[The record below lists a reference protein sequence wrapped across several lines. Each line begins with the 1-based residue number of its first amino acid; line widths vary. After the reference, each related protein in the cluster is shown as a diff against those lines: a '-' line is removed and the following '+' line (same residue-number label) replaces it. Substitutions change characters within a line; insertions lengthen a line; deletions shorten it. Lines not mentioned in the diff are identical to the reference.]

1 MSVSLRAPRVNPP
14 RRLIAGVVG
23 IVLIAAAFTIRV
35 PPPPPRTAPYI
46 KVMWRPA
53 VEAREQSAKEAAY
66 RLLRQQQHGER
77 TWNYQLLD
85 LSRENIRGLVTDP
98 SVQDTDGLDRRAFRI
113 AAPWITIAERVTGT
127 MPWLERVAGPG
138 FREWTVRKN
147 AWPALLVIVWL
158 CAVAYPRSRA
168 VLFRGLPALSP
179 TRLGLF
185 RIALGV
191 TLLAALPVAAE
202 LPDAPFPRALHRS
215 ADWFADWEWVHRLAE
230 HSNVSSGVLTLAYVA
245 LALFTAGVLPRIS
258 YVVALVAIT
267 VRALV
272 LLQHKSAHD
281 WGLPLVVLWG
291 LSIVPW
297 NAGLTLVPRR
307 GHGVAGDV
315 RYGFAIWFP
324 GLALGLAWLAAA
336 YAKLDSSGIDWVLG
350 GAVKYHF
357 VEDFR
362 QAPGTWGL
370 WVAGRPALAVALSFA
385 AIVVEAL
392 FVLHAF
398 FPQPLVR
405 LGFGVLGLGV
415 LGGFYAMQGIFW
427 VLWWVLLLA
436 FLPYEPLAGLLRR
449 GRLRQGVVSGFR
461 PSRAEV
467 ALVAALVCVQIFASA
482 RRAEFEP
489 LISDYGMYS
498 WTWTST
504 EAFDRNNARKYRV
517 YRYGVETGG
526 GFVDITDRLR
536 SLPKA
541 TDVLADALDRLRDR
555 ETLAPAQSEA
565 LRVIDRTYAS
575 MYGTKIDALAVLLD
589 ERAFDWTRGQFYDK
603 TQGLRIGTIDLQSGA
618 FVAASPDR
626 RGS

>member
-1 MSVSLRAPRVNPP
+1 MTVSLGAPRVNRP
-14 RRLIAGVVG
+14 RRLVAGVVG

-46 KVMWRPA
+46 KVMWRPG
-53 VEAREQSAKEAAY
+53 VEAPERSAKEGAFG
-66 RLLRQQQHGER
+66 LLRQQPHGER

-85 LSRENIRGLVTDP
+85 LSRENIRRLVTDP

-113 AAPWITIAERVTGT
+113 AAPRITIAERVTAT

-138 FREWTVRKN
+138 FRDWTIRKN
-147 AWPALLVIVWL
+147 AWPALLAIVWL
-158 CAVAYPRSRA
+158 CAVAHPRSRA
-168 VLFRGLPALSP
+168 LLFRGVPALSP
-179 TRLGLF
+179 TGLGLF
-185 RIALGV
+185 RVALGV
-191 TLLAALPVAAE
+191 TLLAVLPVAAE

-215 ADWFADWEWVHRLAE
+215 AAWFADWEWVHGLAE
-230 HSNVSSGVLTLAYVA
+230 HSNVSAGVLTLAYVA
-245 LALFTAGVLPRIS
+245 LVLFTAGVLPRIS
-258 YVVALVAIT
+258 YMVALVAIT
-267 VRALV
+267 ARALV

-370 WVAGRPALAVALSFA
+370 WVAGRPALAVAFSFA

-398 FPQPLVR
+398 SASPLVR
-405 LGFGVLGLGV
+405 LGFGLVGFAV
-415 LGGFYAMQGIFW
+415 LGGFYVMQGIKW

-436 FLPYEPLAGLLRR
+436 FIPWEPLAGLLRR
-449 GRLRQGVVSGFR
+449 GRLRQGVTSGFQLSR
-461 PSRAEV
+461 PELT
-467 ALVAALVCVQIFASA
+467 LVAVLVCVQIFASA

-498 WTWTST
+498 WTWRST
-504 EAFDRNNARKYRV
+504 EAFDRNNAHKYRV

-526 GFVDITDRLR
+526 ALVDVTDRVR

-541 TDVLADALDRLRDR
+541 ADVLDDAVDRLRDR
-555 ETLAPAQSEA
+555 EKLEPARSEA

-575 MYGTKIDALAVLLD
+575 MYGTKIDALAVILD
-589 ERAFDWTRGQFYDK
+589 ERAFDWTRGRFYDK
-603 TQGLRIGTIDLQSGA
+603 SRGLRIGTIDLNAGVFIA
-618 FVAASPDR
+618 GPPA
-626 RGS
+626 RGGS

>member
-1 MSVSLRAPRVNPP
+1 
-14 RRLIAGVVG
+14 
-23 IVLIAAAFTIRV
+23 
-35 PPPPPRTAPYI
+35 
-46 KVMWRPA
+46 
-53 VEAREQSAKEAAY
+53 
-66 RLLRQQQHGER
+66 
-77 TWNYQLLD
+77 
-85 LSRENIRGLVTDP
+85 
-98 SVQDTDGLDRRAFRI
+98 
-113 AAPWITIAERVTGT
+113 
-127 MPWLERVAGPG
+127 
-138 FREWTVRKN
+138 
-147 AWPALLVIVWL
+147 
-158 CAVAYPRSRA
+158 

-179 TRLGLF
+179 TGLGLF
-185 RIALGV
+185 RVALGV
-191 TLLAALPVAAE
+191 TLLAVLPVAAE
-202 LPDAPFPRALHRS
+202 LPDGPFPRALHRS
-215 ADWFADWEWVHRLAE
+215 ADWFADWDWVHRLAE
-230 HSNVSSGVLTLAYVA
+230 HANVSSGVLTLAYVA

-324 GLALGLAWLAAA
+324 GLVLGLAWLAAA

-370 WVAGRPALAVALSFA
+370 WVAGRPALAVAFSFA

-398 FPQPLVR
+398 SPSPLVR
-405 LGFGVLGLGV
+405 LGFGLVGLAV
-415 LGGFYAMQGIFW
+415 LGGFYVMQGIKW
-427 VLWWVLLLA
+427 VLWWVVLLA
-436 FLPYEPLAGLLRR
+436 FVPWEPAAKLRLKRPGKRAADWLPFAAGQRLLASLREASTSPKAKGNTCLIRHDLGLRRCLAELLRR
-449 GRLRQGVVSGFR
+449 GRLWQRVASGFQLSR
-461 PSRAEV
+461 PELT
-467 ALVAALVCVQIFASA
+467 LVAVLVCVQIFASA

-498 WTWTST
+498 WTWRST
-504 EAFDRNNARKYRV
+504 EAFDRNNAHKYRV

-526 GFVDITDRLR
+526 ALVDVTDRLR

-541 TDVLADALDRLRDR
+541 ADVLDDAVDRLRDR
-555 ETLAPAQSEA
+555 EKLEPAQSEA

-575 MYGTKIDALAVLLD
+575 MYGTKIDALAVILD
-589 ERAFDWTRGQFYDK
+589 ERAFDWTRGRFYDK
-603 TQGLRIGTIDLQSGA
+603 SRGLRVGTIDLQSGA